1 MKMIIA
7 YIQPFMLEKVADALR
22 INRIHGTTV
31 TACEGFGKQTN
42 GEHPHYLDQEIKM
55 DFAEKRKIEIICL
68 PAQVADIVKL
78 IRENAR
84 TGHHGDGKI
93 FVLDVGNAVDIRT
106 GESGESVIR

>member
-22 INRIHGTTV
+22 INRIHGVTV
-31 TACEGFGKQTN
+31 TACEGFGRQTD
-42 GEHPHYLDQEIKM
+42 GKYPHYLDQEIKM

-68 PAQVADIVKL
+68 PAQVAGIVKL
-78 IRENAR
+78 IKENAH

-93 FVLDVGNAVDIRT
+93 FVLEVVEAHDIRT
-106 GESGESVIR
+106 GESGGSVC